1 MNIKLISKNNMGI
14 IAMLILIILLS
25 QSRFFNFLTET
36 PLGRMFLLA
45 VIILIAYTD
54 KIFGLLAVLF
64 IIIAFNQNNG
74 NIVRSYNFYEGFD
87 NVKNIT
93 NDEKS
98 KTENEKN
105 DIKAK
110 ADAMKNDI
118 TTQNKK
124 TSDSSQTDT
133 TPPSNI
139 VSNAREGFCMSDR
152 ELNIIRG
159 KQSNTIPILNKGSEQ
174 NNGVDPSDKSI
185 FSNLYASF

>member
-1 MNIKLISKNNMGI
+1 MDLKLISKNNMGI
-14 IAMLILIILLS
+14 VSILILIILLS

-45 VIILIAYTD
+45 VVILIAYTN
-54 KIFGLLAVLF
+54 KILGLLAVLF
-64 IIIAFNQNNG
+64 IIIAFNQNDV

-93 NDEKS
+93 DDQKPNMENIMNDK
-98 KTENEKN
+98 
-105 DIKAK
+105 KAK
-110 ADAMKNDI
+110 ADDVKKPV
-118 TTQNKK
+118 TTQNQN
-124 TSDSSQTDT
+124 TTDSSQTNT
-133 TPPSNI
+133 TPSSNI
-139 VSNAREGFCMSDR
+139 LSNAREGFCMSDR

-159 KQSNTIPILNKGSEQ
+159 KQSNTIPILNRTSEK

>member
-1 MNIKLISKNNMGI
+1 MNLKLVSKNNMGI
-14 IAMLILIILLS
+14 VATLILVILLS

-36 PLGRMFLLA
+36 PLGRMFLLS
-45 VIILIAYTD
+45 VIILIAYTN
-54 KIFGLLAVLF
+54 KILGLLAVLF
-64 IIIAFNQNNG
+64 IIIAFNQNDG

-87 NVKNIT
+87 NVA
-93 NDEKS
+93 NDEKPNR
-98 KTENEKN
+98 ENIKD

-110 ADAMKNDI
+110 ADALKNDV

-124 TSDSSQTDT
+124 TSETSKINTTSS
-133 TPPSNI
+133 SN
-139 VSNAREGFCMSDR
+139 VESNAREGFCMSDR

-159 KQSNTIPILNKGSEQ
+159 KQSNTIPILNKSSEQ